1 MLKNF
6 RFAIIAVAAIFM
18 MASCGNEA
26 ADSAATDARTAVT
39 TPAAAPAAT
48 NPAAKPVATPPAAPA
63 GPTTA
68 VSFKETEFN
77 FGKVV
82 AGEKVSHTYT
92 FTNTGNEPLIISNA
106 KGSCGCTVPEWPRE
120 PIAVGGTGEVT
131 VVFDSKNKKGPR
143 NQKVTLTANTD
154 PPQTFIY
161 LKGEVEPDPN
171 APAAKTPNV
180 QVQ

>member
-6 RFAIIAVAAIFM
+6 KFTLIAFAAMFVL
-18 MASCGNEA
+18 ASCGSEGDASVREQAAEA
-26 ADSAATDARTAVT
+26 
-39 TPAAAPAAT
+39 
-48 NPAAKPVATPPAAPA
+48 VATPAVTPTPPANATPATPTAPA
-63 GPTTA
+63 GPLTSIKFA
-68 VSFKETEFN
+68 EETFE

-82 AGEKVSHTYT
+82 AGEKVSHTYK

-171 APAAKTPNV
+171 AAAAQPKV

>member
-6 RFAIIAVAAIFM
+6 RFAFIAVAAIFM
-18 MASCGNEA
+18 MASCGNEG
-26 ADSAATDARTAVT
+26 ATDAKAEAREAVT
-39 TPAAAPAAT
+39 TPAAPATPEAKPAAT
-48 NPAAKPVATPPAAPA
+48 TPAAPA

-68 VSFKETEFN
+68 INFAETEFN

>member
-1 MLKNF
+1 MLL
-6 RFAIIAVAAIFM
+6 RCCAARERP
-18 MASCGNEA
+18 APTGQRA
-26 ADSAATDARTAVT
+26 AAAPTTPDA
-39 TPAAAPAAT
+39 TPAANT
-48 NPAAKPVATPPAAPA
+48 PAAPT
-63 GPTTA
+63 GPTTTLTFA
-68 VSFKETEFN
+68 ETEFD

-82 AGEKVSHTYT
+82 AGEKVSHVYK
-92 FTNTGNEPLIISNA
+92 FTNTGKEPLIISNA

-120 PIAVGGTGEVT
+120 PIAVGGTGEIK

-161 LKGEVEPDPN
+161 LKGEVEEDPN
-171 APAAKTPNV
+171 APAPAATTPAV

>member
-6 RFAIIAVAAIFM
+6 KFAIIAFAAIFM

-26 ADSAATDARTAVT
+26 AEQAKTDARSAVT
-39 TPAAAPAAT
+39 TPAAAPTTPDAT
-48 NPAAKPVATPPAAPA
+48 PVTTPPAPT
-63 GPTTA
+63 GPTT
-68 VSFKETEFN
+68 SLNFSETEFN

-82 AGEKVSHTYT
+82 AGEKVSHTYS

-161 LKGEVEPDPN
+161 LKGEVEADPN
-171 APAAKTPNV
+171 ATPAQPNV
-180 QVQ
+180 QAQ

>member
-6 RFAIIAVAAIFM
+6 KLTLIAFVAVFAL
-18 MASCGNEA
+18 ASCGSEGGDNVREA
-26 ADSAATDARTAVT
+26 AAQEAATPAAPA
-39 TPAAAPAAT
+39 TPSATPAAPAA
-48 NPAAKPVATPPAAPA
+48 PAVPA
-63 GPTTA
+63 GPTTSLKFA
-68 VSFKETEFN
+68 EETYD

-82 AGEKVSHTYT
+82 AGEKVSHTYS

-106 KGSCGCTVPEWPRE
+106 KGSCGCTVPDWPRD
-120 PIAVGGTGEVT
+120 PIPVGGTGEVT

-171 APAAKTPNV
+171 APQPNV